1 MPDAKKRAASTA
13 EAPAQKKRRTD
24 KDAQKYYAVR
34 AGVRPGVYLTWPE
47 CQKQIN
53 GFAGAQYKSFLS
65 RDDALAFVAGKNP
78 APPASGPPQPAKFYA
93 VARGEQTGIYTD
105 WPAAQKGI
113 GLNAKGKGPKY
124 KKFETRAE
132 AVEFIEEFGDAATI
146 AKVTGGSGGST
157 KKTAAKAAQEAP
169 RKGTGNMLAVYT
181 DGSSLANGRAGAAA
195 GVGVFFGVD
204 DARNL
209 SERLEGEPQTNQR
222 AELTAIIRALEIA
235 PEDQDVQIFTDSQYS
250 INCVTVWYKGWEKKD
265 WHNSKGDPVKNR
277 DLVEEVRELIDTRE
291 AEGAQTVFTWV
302 KGHADNVGNTA
313 ADHLAVAGARMPPR

>member
-1 MPDAKKRAASTA
+1 MARRRK
-13 EAPAQKKRRTD
+13 EADENRYENAD
-24 KDAQKYYAVR
+24 
-34 AGVRPGVYLTWPE
+34 
-47 CQKQIN
+47 
-53 GFAGAQYKSFLS
+53 KSFLS

-93 VARGEQTGIYTD
+93 VARGEQPGIYTD
-105 WPAAQKGI
+105 WPTAQKAI

-132 AVEFIEEFGDAATI
+132 AVEFIEEFGDAATV
-146 AKVTGGSGGST
+146 AKVTGGHGGSAALT
-157 KKTAAKAAQEAP
+157 KKTTATARGAQQAV
-169 RKGTGNMLAVYT
+169 GQGMLAIYT
-181 DGSSLANGRAGAAA
+181 DGSSLANGKVGAAA

-235 PEDQDVQIFTDSQYS
+235 PDEQDVQIFTDSQYS
-250 INCVTVWYKGWEKKD
+250 INCVTSWYKGWQKKD
-265 WHNSKGDPVKNR
+265 WHNSKGEPVKNR
-277 DLVEEVRELIDTRE
+277 DLVEEVRELIETRE
-291 AEGAQTVFTWV
+291 AEGASTVFTWV